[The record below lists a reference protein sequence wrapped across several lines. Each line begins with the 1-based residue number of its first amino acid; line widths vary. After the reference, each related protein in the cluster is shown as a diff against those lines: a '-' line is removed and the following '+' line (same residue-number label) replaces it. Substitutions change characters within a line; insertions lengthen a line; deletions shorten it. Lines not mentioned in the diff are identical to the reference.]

1 MEPYD
6 RTLSAGDLKGR
17 TTVTD
22 TGGNTAVIH
31 AGPVRIR
38 YTWNDRAALIQ
49 LASAAMQ
56 ALTIVDGDHRM
67 EH

>member
-38 YTWNDRAALIQ
+38 CTWNDRAALIQ